1 MTADFYPKYVLWP
14 RPQRGGYN
22 SPSFAG
28 IVYFAVLPQLRKLLL
43 IAMPVLVVALVF
55 SNWGDTSDALQRIKD
70 DGELRVLTRNSA
82 TTYYES
88 QGNPAGFEYQLA
100 KGFADHLGVKLKMIP
115 VVGLEEIF
123 VKLENGEAD
132 MAAAGLTITEERHKR
147 LMFGP
152 SYMSI
157 KQLFIYNRALGQP
170 ASEVDDLI
178 GRRIRVLANSAHA
191 ELLSALQAGH
201 PQLTWKESRDL
212 ETIDLLEQLADG
224 QIDFTVVD
232 SNDFYANR
240 AFYPDFRIAFSAG
253 KPVPLAWA
261 MHRQPASEPLRREME
276 VYFSEL
282 QESGLLARLIDRHFT
297 FSERQ
302 SFVSTQTFL
311 QRMDERLPDVKGL
324 IEQVAIEYDMDWRL
338 LAAISY
344 QESHWE
350 SDATSPTGVRGMM
363 MLTQATADELGV
375 DDRLNPMESLR
386 GGARYYRKLLT
397 RLPSGIEQPDR
408 GWFALAAYNI
418 GLGHL
423 EDARVLTQRAGQDP
437 NLWKDVRS
445 HLPLLRQAKWYKTTK
460 YGFARG
466 DEPVR
471 YVENIRHYYS
481 LLTWDELN
489 RYRVPPPRIV
499 SDYLPA
505 AINRSFYA
513 L

>member
-1 MTADFYPKYVLWP
+1 MHLAVFPLLKK
-14 RPQRGGYN
+14 
-22 SPSFAG
+22 FALFS
-28 IVYFAVLPQLRKLLL
+28 I
-43 IAMPVLVVALVF
+43 PVLIVALVF
-55 SNWGDTSDALQRIKD
+55 SNWGDTTDSLQHVKD
-70 DGELRVLTRNSA
+70 QGVLRVITRNSA

-100 KGFADHLGVKLKMIP
+100 KGFADHLGVELEMIP
-115 VVGLEEIF
+115 VVGLEDIF
-123 VKLENGEAD
+123 IQLEEGNAD
-132 MAAAGLTITEERHKR
+132 MAAAGLTITKERHNR

-152 SYMSI
+152 TYISI
-157 KQLFIYNRALGQP
+157 KQLFIYNRALGQR
-170 ASEVDDLI
+170 ANEVEDLI
-178 GRRIRVLANSAHA
+178 GKRIRVMANSAHA
-191 ELLSALQAGH
+191 ELLRTLQVSHPALE
-201 PQLTWKESRDL
+201 WKESRDL
-212 ETIDLLEQLADG
+212 ETIDLLEQLVNG
-224 QIDFTVVD
+224 EIDFTLID

-261 MHRQPASEPLRREME
+261 MVRQPANEPLRKEME
-276 VYFSEL
+276 VYFEHL
-282 QESGLLARLIDRHFT
+282 RDSGKLARLIDRHFT

-302 SFVSTQTFL
+302 SFVSTHTFL
-311 QRMDERLPDVKGL
+311 QRMEQRLPEVKGM

-350 SDATSPTGVRGMM
+350 AEATSPTGVRGMM

-375 DDRLNPMESLR
+375 DNRLDPMQSLR
-386 GGARYYRKLLT
+386 GGARYYRKLLS
-397 RLPSGIEQPDR
+397 RLPAGIEQPDR

-437 NLWKDVRS
+437 NLWKDVRT

-499 SDYLPA
+499 ADYLPD
-505 AINRSFYA
+505 AINRGFYA